1 MNRHDP
7 LTPEERELARLLGR
21 PQDHGPGAAVDAAIL
36 AAARAAVQANSAS
49 PGDDAQ
55 VPAAPAGERRLKAR
69 RRARWPTVFGVAAS
83 VVFAVGLAWQMRP
96 EPPAAPVMEAHA
108 PTPTSAPSR
117 AAGGDQGG
125 DLAEAPA
132 MAPQAASALPERAE
146 VHVPPRA
153 ARAAVQ
159 DAPSEPVH
167 PQAPAAT
174 AAPKSTGAP
183 PAPPAAP
190 APVQGPAP
198 APPGATAAPRVAGT
212 TRNAD
217 ASVLPADAS
226 AASAVERV
234 QRAPERH
241 VGAAPAMARSLQRA
255 PAASA
260 PGVMGG
266 IASSTLSAGDVQ
278 DQVLADSKLSRRKWL
293 QKIRHRRDAGEVDLA
308 RASLERY
315 LLQYPET
322 RLPRDLQPLL
332 SD

>member
-36 AAARAAVQANSAS
+36 AAARAAVQANPAS

-55 VPAAPAGERRLKAR
+55 VPAAQASERRLKAR

-132 MAPQAASALPERAE
+132 AAPQAASAPPERAE

-183 PAPPAAP
+183 PAAP
-190 APVQGPAP
+190 APAPGPASAP
-198 APPGATAAPRVAGT
+198 APPGAAAAPRVAAA

-217 ASVLPADAS
+217 ASVLPDAS
-226 AASAVERV
+226 AASAAERV

-278 DQVLADSKLSRRKWL
+278 DQVLADSQLSRRKWL